1 MEMMETSDVFEKEL
15 KEGNM
20 NPFLDF
26 GEISA
31 EEISFTSDKDDGME
45 EVNTNMYAIKG
56 LSDFIKGCIDNNVLE
71 TQGIYDSLVDTIEI
85 SDVIKVIAPDVEKD
99 VIKRIN
105 KMQSTPLVS
114 HNTSCLLE
122 SHL

>member
-1 MEMMETSDVFEKEL
+1 METSDVFEKDL
-15 KEGNM
+15 KEGNIWK
-20 NPFLDF
+20 PFLDF
-26 GEISA
+26 GEINA
-31 EEISFTSDKDDGME
+31 KEISFTSDKDDGME
-45 EVNTNMYAIKG
+45 EGNTNMYAIKG
-56 LSDFIKGCIDNNVLE
+56 LSDVIKGCIDNNVLE

-114 HNTSCLLE
+114 HDTSCLLE